1 MHLLNRWA
9 AFNAGAFMKLPFRVW
24 TVAFLVPV
32 WLGPVIAATASAQ
45 NGSSDWPQIRGPTA
59 RGISDAKGLPTKWS
73 GSENIVW
80 KTSLPGAGASTPIV
94 VGGKI
99 YLTCFRGYNVPGERG
114 GSQKDLERMLVCLS
128 PEGKLLWE
136 KTVPTKLPEQ
146 EEIRENHGYA
156 SGTPVADDEQIY
168 CFFGKSG
175 VFAFDRDGNQKW
187 HANVGD
193 ELNDWGSAGP
203 LTLHG
208 NLLLVNAWVESQSL
222 IALNRKTGKVVWRA
236 PVSETWHP
244 PLVVSLPGG
253 KSELIVAMGSEI
265 VGLDPAS
272 GKEIWSCAWENGWY
286 KVPIPTED
294 KGTVYAIGGRSGETA
309 VAVRAGGRGDVT
321 DSHRLWTST
330 AGSNVSSPIY
340 HDGHVYYASDS
351 QGIAYCADAKTGEIR
366 YEERLPRGGQFY
378 AAPILGDGKIYYL
391 SRQGTCF
398 VVAAKPKFELLA
410 TNQLGSREDRSV
422 FNASPVVIGS
432 RLLIRADKTLWCV
445 GPR

>member
-1 MHLLNRWA
+1 MH
-9 AFNAGAFMKLPFRVW
+9 FRRR
-24 TVAFLVPV
+24 L
-32 WLGPVIAATASAQ
+32 VIALASAALVAAANFEVLLAQ
-45 NGSSDWPQIRGPTA
+45 NGSSDWPQLRGPTG
-59 RGISDAKGLPTKWS
+59 RGISSAKGLPTKWS
-73 GSENIVW
+73 ATENIAW
-80 KTSLPGAGASTPIV
+80 KTELPGAGASTPIV

-99 YLTCFRGYNVPGERG
+99 YVTCYRGYRVPGEDG
-114 GSQKDLERMLVCLS
+114 GSQENLERLLVCLS
-128 PEGKLLWE
+128 PVGKVLWE

-156 SGTPVADDEQIY
+156 SGTPVADDSQIY

-175 VFAFDRDGNQKW
+175 VFAFDREGNQKW
-187 HANVGD
+187 HVDVGD

-208 NLLLVNAWVESQSL
+208 NLLLVNAWVESGSL
-222 IALNRKTGKVVWRA
+222 IALDKKSGQEVWRA
-236 PVSETWHP
+236 PISETWHP
-244 PLVVSLPGG
+244 PLVVSLSGG

-272 GKEIWSCAWENGWY
+272 GKQIWSCAWENGWY

-294 KGTVYAIGGRSGETA
+294 KGIIYAIGGRSGETA

-351 QGIAYCADAKTGEIR
+351 QAIAYCADAKTGQLK
-366 YEERLPRGGQFY
+366 YEERLPRGNQIY
-378 AAPILGDGKIYYL
+378 AAPILAGGNLYYL
-391 SRQGTCF
+391 DRSGTCF
-398 VVAAKPKFELLA
+398 VVAARPEFELVAANSLR
-410 TNQLGSREDRSV
+410 GEDRAV
-422 FNASPVVIGS
+422 FNASPAVLGS
-432 RLLIRADKTLWCV
+432 KLLIRSDKALFCI
-445 GPR
+445 GN